1 MNMPPLSK
9 FLSYSILLHVI
20 IGALVFFIGNNSDR
34 SVDKYLSISVNV
46 IHENKLS
53 VQKEFISDDNIIIL
67 SKKHNG
73 SEYKNSKSNQNI
85 IIKKNKKQIDL
96 DRKSLDQFSNKPKN
110 DQSNGISKKAISKKL
125 TKLKKAEK
133 ISLVGLIPKEY
144 NSFLLDNHYIDY
156 SSLKANR
163 IKITPEY
170 PSLARVRGIE
180 GRVVLRLNV
189 DESKKI
195 TKITLDSSSGSKILD
210 SAALK
215 AARKIK
221 NTMYIN
227 EGKVFPTVIKVP
239 ITFSLRSG

>member
-1 MNMPPLSK
+1 M
-9 FLSYSILLHVI
+9 
-20 IGALVFFIGNNSDR
+20 G
-34 SVDKYLSISVNV
+34 
-46 IHENKLS
+46 
-53 VQKEFISDDNIIIL
+53 
-67 SKKHNG
+67 
-73 SEYKNSKSNQNI
+73 
-85 IIKKNKKQIDL
+85 KQ
-96 DRKSLDQFSNKPKN
+96 
-110 DQSNGISKKAISKKL
+110 
-125 TKLKKAEK
+125 
-133 ISLVGLIPKEY
+133 Y
-144 NSFLLDNHYIDY
+144 NSFSLDNHYIDY
-156 SSLKANR
+156 SSLKANQ

>member
-20 IGALVFFIGNNSDR
+20 IGVFVFFIGNNSDR

-53 VQKEFISDDNIIIL
+53 VQKEFISENNKIIL

-73 SEYKNSKSNQNI
+73 SEYKNSKSNKNQNI

-96 DRKSLDQFSNKPKN
+96 DRKSLDQFSNKPKK
-110 DQSNGISKKAISKKL
+110 DQRNGISKKAISKKL
-125 TKLKKAEK
+125 TKLKKVEK

-144 NSFLLDNHYIDY
+144 NSFSLDNHYIDY
-156 SSLKANR
+156 SSLKANQ

-170 PSLARVRGIE
+170 PSLARVRGILLMLHE
-180 GRVVLRLNV
+180 TN
-189 DESKKI
+189 
-195 TKITLDSSSGSKILD
+195 
-210 SAALK
+210 
-215 AARKIK
+215 
-221 NTMYIN
+221 
-227 EGKVFPTVIKVP
+227 KVAPNGGVI
-239 ITFSLRSG
+239 